1 MRIRGE
7 DGFVEEKD
15 RRLDTRKRK
24 AQQPTFTSF
33 EEYVKRCHD
42 MVVSDALLA
51 EKIRSA
57 GMDYTYPPLKL
68 SDELEEAWKK
78 YEM

>member
-33 EEYVKRCHD
+33 GEYVKRCHD